1 MITIIGWRHAIV
13 WTNAVILLIGT
24 LGTNFIE
31 ILIEINISSFL
42 LNFCLDMFAS
52 MC

>member
-1 MITIIGWRHAIV
+1 MITIIGWRQAIV
-13 WTNAVILLIGT
+13 WTNAVILLIWT

-42 LNFCLDMFAS
+42 
-52 MC
+52 